1 MSKIKLS
8 VEVAVAVLHYQER
21 YLLAYRHKA
30 QHQGQ
35 RFEFVGGKI
44 EASESAQ
51 SGLIREVKEE
61 IGLMLSPTQLTKLGR
76 ISHDYGDKK
85 VRLHIYDVA
94 MSATQYEQ
102 FAELRTGCEGQPLR
116 WVDKS
121 ALLAGDF
128 PLPAANLPIL
138 TWLTLPPVITI
149 THELA
154 AFQQTNNPLKAWSDF
169 HSQHLPLG
177 AQVYIRPKAEN
188 AITAFSDGF
197 NSVNGFGYQQHWH
210 LTLKAI
216 VALLTARADIRVIL
230 PELPAAV
237 EDQRALGAHEQGG
250 AKPSLT
256 DDHDIAS
263 LLAKL
268 NEFLAAGRVVAQ
280 HCTHN
285 TLLQYTH
292 WLEQDNQASFCGE
305 HYLIEAFLVGKLPIV
320 VSCHDSVS
328 IEAAN
333 KLANY
338 RIQNSLP
345 AVVAGFLSPV
355 CDTLTHPDVPALGWS
370 KFSQLNEHMDFPAI
384 ALGGLTL
391 LDTQLAIDHGGVAIA
406 GIRGFLS
413 EI

>member
-1 MSKIKLS
+1 MSKVNQS

-44 EASESAQ
+44 EASESAKN
-51 SGLIREVKEE
+51 GLMREVKEE
-61 IGLMLSPTQLTKLGR
+61 IGLILSPEQLTKLGR
-76 ISHDYGDKK
+76 ISHDYGDKQ

-94 MSATQYEQ
+94 MTGSQYEQ
-102 FAELRTGCEGQPLR
+102 FAEVRVGCEGQPLR

-154 AFQQTNNPLKAWSDF
+154 AFQQANNPLKAWSDF
-169 HSQHLPLG
+169 HSQHLSLG

-188 AITAFSDGF
+188 VITALSKGSD
-197 NSVNGFGYQQHWH
+197 SVNGLDYQQQCWL

-216 VALLTARADIRVIL
+216 VALLTVRADIRVIL
-230 PELPAAV
+230 PELPAA
-237 EDQRALGAHEQGG
+237 DQRASVANEPKA
-250 AKPSLT
+250 AKLSVT
-256 DDHDIAS
+256 DHQEIAS
-263 LLAKL
+263 LLAAL
-268 NEFLAAGRVVAQ
+268 NEFLAAGRVIAQ

-292 WLEQDNQASFCGE
+292 WLEQDNQVPVART
-305 HYLIEAFLVGKLPIV
+305 HYLIEAFLVSKLPIV

-333 KLANY
+333 KLANH
-338 RIQNSLP
+338 RIQQSLP
-345 AVVAGFLSPV
+345 VVLAGFLSPV
-355 CDTLTHPDVPALGWS
+355 CATLTHPETAALGWS
-370 KFSQLNEHMDFPAI
+370 KFSQLNEYMNFPTI
-384 ALGGLTL
+384 ALGGLTE
-391 LDTQLAIDHGGVAIA
+391 LDGRLAADHGGVAIA